1 MNDGYPHERNENG
14 TCGNCGASAKE
25 CHYRLVPWQRVA
37 YEQARDRLQHLI
49 DHPKLTVSIAEYR
62 AQLQAA
68 MKASQDAH
76 DAWMVE
82 KA

>member
-1 MNDGYPHERNENG
+1 M
-14 TCGNCGASAKE
+14 
-25 CHYRLVPWQRVA
+25 A